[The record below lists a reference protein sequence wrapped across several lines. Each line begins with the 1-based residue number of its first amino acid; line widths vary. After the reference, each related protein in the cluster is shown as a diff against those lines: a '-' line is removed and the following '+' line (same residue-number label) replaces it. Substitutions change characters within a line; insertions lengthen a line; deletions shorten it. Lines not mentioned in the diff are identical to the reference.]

1 MADES
6 MIPPSAGD
14 PASAATPAP
23 QEGSAQAP
31 GAGTAPGQGDTGPA
45 DPATQP
51 AALIPADAQ
60 GQALDGADQGGPRAK
75 GTQQDADD
83 AAVDADPEAEVPASP
98 EEQKQYDSLV
108 SRFLLFISDP
118 RKASDKHASPNESVL
133 GMLNK
138 PNVPAAVA
146 LGRATANVVFTL
158 MSTAKAQGKP
168 YDAEV
173 VFHAADEMIPA
184 LYLLG
189 AAHGIWK
196 GLPPFHGMQPDG
208 SYDFSD
214 DEIKVLGEAKM
225 QGTRFIGNLMVH
237 AGWITEDVA
246 QSNAALW
253 KQRIEQE
260 VAHGN
265 VSDEVL
271 EKLSQA
277 GTFDK
282 IHDQLGTGAFSG
294 AAGSS
299 SPDSFPADSGQSAPA
314 PAPDAGQPGLVPQ
327 GGA

>member
-1 MADES
+1 MADL
-6 MIPPSAGD
+6 IPPGAGD
-14 PASAATPAP
+14 PASAQAAPAP

-31 GAGTAPGQGDTGPA
+31 AGPAPGQGAP

-60 GQALDGADQGGPRAK
+60 GQQLDGADQGGPRAK
-75 GTQQDADD
+75 GTEKDAQD

-133 GMLNK
+133 AMLNV
-138 PNVPAAVA
+138 PHVPAAIA

-158 MSTAKAQGKP
+158 MQSAKAQGKP

-173 VFHAADEMIPA
+173 VFHAADEIIPA
-184 LYLLG
+184 MYLMG

-196 GLPPFHGMQPDG
+196 GLPPFHGMAADG
-208 SYDFSD
+208 SYEFND
-214 DEIKVLGEAKM
+214 DEIKVMGEAKM
-225 QGTRFIGNLMVH
+225 QGTRFLGKLMVH
-237 AGWITEDVA
+237 AGWITSDVA
-246 QSNAALW
+246 QANAALW

-271 EKLSQA
+271 EKLAQA

-282 IHDQLGTGAFSG
+282 IHDQLGTSGFSG
-294 AAGSS
+294 FTGQAGPA
-299 SPDSFPADSGQSAPA
+299 SPADAGTPPPASDSFPADAGTPGAAPTA
-314 PAPDAGQPGLVPQ
+314 TGDA
-327 GGA
+327 